1 MVPLRQE
8 TVTLKNAS
16 PGYLPRLKDNS
27 NYGGVGSISTT
38 VDYVNVPRTWPSF
51 LRSFSPGWLPF
62 ASLAARPRDC
72 RLPLLPPVCALALG
86 VRSAARRSLTKL
98 HPGYRQETE

>member
-8 TVTLKNAS
+8 TVTLKNVS

-38 VDYVNVPRTWPSF
+38 VDYVNVPRTRPSF
-51 LRSFSPGWLPF
+51 LRSFSPGWLPV
-62 ASLAARPRDC
+62 ASLAARPE
-72 RLPLLPPVCALALG
+72 RLSLASASSPVCSRTGCEKRRAAFIDEAAPGL
-86 VRSAARRSLTKL
+86 SARD
-98 HPGYRQETE
+98 